1 MENHKLCNLILQKI
15 RMKYIFKAI
24 FFQTKLLT
32 VSSLNGY
39 SVLICTYMY
48 LNVKMW
54 AASVGAWVEMNT
66 SFLQAI
72 SSW

>member
-1 MENHKLCNLILQKI
+1 MGWKMNLPYFVKRNSWMENYKLCKLILQKI

-48 LNVKMW
+48 LNVKM
-54 AASVGAWVEMNT
+54 
-66 SFLQAI
+66 
-72 SSW
+72 

>member
-1 MENHKLCNLILQKI
+1 MGWKMNLPYFVKRNSWMENYKLCKLILQKI

-39 SVLICTYMY
+39 SVLMCTYMY
-48 LNVKMW
+48 LYVKM
-54 AASVGAWVEMNT
+54 
-66 SFLQAI
+66 
-72 SSW
+72 

>member
-1 MENHKLCNLILQKI
+1 MGWKMNLQYFVKRNSWMENYKLCKLILQKI

-39 SVLICTYMY
+39 SVLMCTYMY
-48 LNVKMW
+48 LYVK
-54 AASVGAWVEMNT
+54 T
-66 SFLQAI
+66 
-72 SSW
+72 

>member
-1 MENHKLCNLILQKI
+1 MGWKMNLQYFVKRNSWMENYKLCKLILQKI

-39 SVLICTYMY
+39 SILMCTYMY
-48 LNVKMW
+48 LYVK
-54 AASVGAWVEMNT
+54 T
-66 SFLQAI
+66 
-72 SSW
+72 

>member
-1 MENHKLCNLILQKI
+1 MGWKMNLQYFVKRNSWMENYKLCKLILQKI

-48 LNVKMW
+48 LNVKM
-54 AASVGAWVEMNT
+54 
-66 SFLQAI
+66 
-72 SSW
+72 

>member
-1 MENHKLCNLILQKI
+1 MGWKMNLPYFVKRNSWMENYKLCKLILQKI

-39 SVLICTYMY
+39 SVLMCTYMY
-48 LNVKMW
+48 LYVK
-54 AASVGAWVEMNT
+54 T
-66 SFLQAI
+66 
-72 SSW
+72 

>member
-1 MENHKLCNLILQKI
+1 MGWKMNLPYFVKRNSWMENYKLCKLILQKI

-39 SVLICTYMY
+39 SILMCTYMY
-48 LNVKMW
+48 LYVK
-54 AASVGAWVEMNT
+54 T
-66 SFLQAI
+66 
-72 SSW
+72 

>member
-1 MENHKLCNLILQKI
+1 MGWKMNLQYFVKRNSWMENHKLCNLILQKI

-39 SVLICTYMY
+39 SVLICTYTY
-48 LNVKMW
+48 LNVKM
-54 AASVGAWVEMNT
+54 
-66 SFLQAI
+66 
-72 SSW
+72 

>member
-1 MENHKLCNLILQKI
+1 MGWKMNLPYFVKRNSWMENHKLCNLILQKI

-48 LNVKMW
+48 LNVKM
-54 AASVGAWVEMNT
+54 
-66 SFLQAI
+66 
-72 SSW
+72 

>member
-1 MENHKLCNLILQKI
+1 MGWKMNLQYFVKRNSWMENYKLCKLILQKI

-39 SVLICTYMY
+39 SVLMCTYMY
-48 LNVKMW
+48 LYVKM
-54 AASVGAWVEMNT
+54 
-66 SFLQAI
+66 
-72 SSW
+72 